1 MLLFDDNIFFIN
13 ILLDV
18 ELVTVLVQ
26 DINEEWISDKTRFC
40 YDGLKRQRLSDPMI
54 RDSDGRFKAVSWRD
68 ALAVVGDIIHQV
80 KPDEIVGVAGQLS
93 DAESMMVLKDFVNR
107 MGSDNVWCEGTAAGV
122 DADLRYS
129 YLMNTSIS
137 GLENADLFLLIGTQ
151 VRFPLCLF
159 CIVSGTGLDRSL
171 CIWNNDI
178 RKTKLCSL
186 IL

>member
-1 MLLFDDNIFFIN
+1 MRYFSRVQKHYYEST
-13 ILLDV
+13 LLDV
-18 ELVTVLVQ
+18 KHVITPFQ
-26 DINEEWISDKTRFC
+26 DINEEWISDKTRFS

-54 RDSDGRFKAVSWRD
+54 RDSDGRFKAMSWRD

-107 MGSDNVWCEGTAAGV
+107 MGSDNVWCEGTAVGV

-137 GLENADLFLLIGTQ
+137 GLENADLFLLVGTQ
-151 VRFPLCLF
+151 VSFRP
-159 CIVSGTGLDRSL
+159 ISL
-171 CIWNNDI
+171 
-178 RKTKLCSL
+178 
-186 IL
+186 